1 MLDTLISSVK
11 EKHKQKPITP
21 EAYHKWRM
29 SGVTK
34 RLMEEIEIQTIE
46 MMTEQR
52 GWTDTLEAGVE
63 RRADE
68 RVKDMADNILAWK
81 PQELV
86 EDDYE

>member
-1 MLDTLISSVK
+1 MLDTLIASVK

-46 MMTEQR
+46 MMTYCA
-52 GWTDTLEAGVE
+52 GWVDITKAGAE
-63 RRADE
+63 RQGDE

-81 PQELV
+81 PSELV
-86 EDDYE
+86 EEDDD